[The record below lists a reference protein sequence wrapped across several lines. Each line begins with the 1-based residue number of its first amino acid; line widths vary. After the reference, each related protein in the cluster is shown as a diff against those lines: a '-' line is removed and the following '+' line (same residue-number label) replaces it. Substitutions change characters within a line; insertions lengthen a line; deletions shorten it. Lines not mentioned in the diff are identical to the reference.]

1 MKVIGHVRT
10 DFSSKFGIPRQSGLV
25 EQLEGRIIFESE
37 YRNPEAVRGLEEFSH
52 IWLLWQFSLSQK
64 EHWSATVKPPRLGGK
79 KRVGVFATRSPFR
92 PNAIGLSCVRLL
104 RIESDEKLGPVLVI
118 GGADLLD
125 GTPLYDIKPY
135 IPYADCH
142 PDASEGYTAQ
152 TPCPWTAGGVPAGI
166 SHAVSAGKT
175 GSGAGDSGP
184 GSPARLCA
192 GPAADVR
199 HVLCRTGR
207 EIPGGRG
214 CADGVRGGEDG
225 IKTVMPGFPPPSP
238 QFPGNP
244 GSGPSAW
251 E

>member
-118 GGADLLD
+118 GGADLLY

-152 TPCPWTAGGVPAGI
+152 TRVHGLQV
-166 SHAVSAGKT
+166 V
-175 GSGAGDSGP
+175 
-184 GSPARLCA
+184 
-192 GPAADVR
+192 
-199 HVLCRTGR
+199 
-207 EIPGGRG
+207 
-214 CADGVRGGEDG
+214 
-225 IKTVMPGFPPPSP
+225 FPPEFLT
-238 QFPGNP
+238 QFPPEKREAVLGILAQDP
-244 GSGPSAW
+244 RPAYVQDPQRMYGMSFAGLDVKFRV
-251 E
+251 EGDVLTVCGVERTE

>member
-25 EQLEGRIIFESE
+25 EQLEGRIIFEPE

-152 TPCPWTAGGVPAGI
+152 TRVYGLQV
-166 SHAVSAGKT
+166 V
-175 GSGAGDSGP
+175 
-184 GSPARLCA
+184 
-192 GPAADVR
+192 
-199 HVLCRTGR
+199 
-207 EIPGGRG
+207 
-214 CADGVRGGEDG
+214 
-225 IKTVMPGFPPPSP
+225 FPPEFLT
-238 QFPGNP
+238 QFPPEKREAVLGILAQDP
-244 GSGPSAW
+244 RPAYVQDPQRMYGMSFAGLDVKFRV
-251 E
+251 EGDVLTVCGVEKTE